1 MLAIVHTI
9 KKGPAMVCGAFFL
22 NASSEEALRL
32 QFIAIYDL
40 SISLRNSAR
49 TECT

>member
-1 MLAIVHTI
+1 MIDRI
-9 KKGPAMVCGAFFL
+9 PFL

-32 QFIAIYDL
+32 QFIAIYL
-40 SISLRNSAR
+40 SISSRNSES